1 MNANAIITVTARK
14 AMVKARAGLG
24 TLPTIIKMA
33 FGDGGVDAQG
43 DPIAPAS
50 TATALNNE
58 LMRKDL
64 TAVTPLSD
72 TTVQYACRLTTSE
85 LAGTDISEIAL
96 VDSNGDL
103 ACIKTFPAKSK
114 DNTEALTFT
123 IDDIF

>member
-14 AMVKARAGLG
+14 AMAKARAGLG
-24 TLPTIIKMA
+24 TLPTIEKMA
-33 FGDGGVDAQG
+33 FGDGGVNAQG
-43 DPIAPAS
+43 TPIPPAAD
-50 TATALNNE
+50 ATALNNE
-58 LMRKDL
+58 LLRKNL
-64 TAVTPLSD
+64 TAITPLSD
-72 TTVQYACRLTTSE
+72 TTVQYACRLETSE

-103 ACIKTFPAKSK
+103 ACIKTFTKKGK